1 LSDPMSSISQ
11 INFSQSQLHQK
22 SVKRS
27 IIDIE
32 RILKGK
38 KEKKRSNQIA
48 FTYIAFNH
56 CW

>member
-1 LSDPMSSISQ
+1 MSSISQ

-38 KEKKRSNQIA
+38 KEKKRSNQIL